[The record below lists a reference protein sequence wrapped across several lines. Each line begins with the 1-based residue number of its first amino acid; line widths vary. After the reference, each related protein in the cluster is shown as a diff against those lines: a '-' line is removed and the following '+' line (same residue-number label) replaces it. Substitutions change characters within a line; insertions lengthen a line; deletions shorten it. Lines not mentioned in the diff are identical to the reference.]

1 MFDED
6 DLILISNLKLP
17 ENNVN
22 SLEKFGRSFEDLYD
36 FEIFSSHPHLS
47 EVNQISGF
55 TDILLESQ
63 TPTINLFTGD
73 EIKNTKIVDGLHHLF
88 FEKANVNI
96 YQENGDS
103 IIFINNIEESI
114 IDGYLAKGNMQIYLT
129 GEENSANFRIIN
141 DEIFLGESRLNLNIQ
156 QDPELS
162 STIRLVNLSN
172 GNELN
177 FDTAASNI
185 IKVPENSL
193 SEIFQ
198 DIDESNI
205 QDSIDESIK
214 FLSEDNGDLLLV
226 KRESSI
232 DNHEKNDFEFSS
244 NFKSFNF
251 FSDGLDLLFLETSQ
265 NKLEIQKM
273 ENTNDVQTKNELKLE
288 DFVDFRT
295 YSDFEWNDAIEII
308 EDL

>member
-1 MFDED
+1 MFEED

-36 FEIFSSHPHLS
+36 FDIFSSHPHLS

-63 TPTINLFTGD
+63 NPTINLFTGD

-103 IIFINNIEESI
+103 IIFINNIGESI

-172 GNELN
+172 GEELI
-177 FDTAASNI
+177 FDTGASINI
-185 IKVPENSL
+185 ADEKNSL
-193 SEIFQ
+193 PEVFQ
-198 DIDESNI
+198 DSDESNI
-205 QDSIDESIK
+205 QESIDESLK
-214 FLSEDNGDLLLV
+214 FLSDDNGDLFLAKNEINV
-226 KRESSI
+226 
-232 DNHEKNDFEFSS
+232 DNQFENDFEFSS
-244 NFKSFNF
+244 NLKSFSF
-251 FSDGLDLLFLETSQ
+251 FSDELDLLFLETSQ

-273 ENTNDVQTKNELKLE
+273 ENTNDTQTKNEIKLE
-288 DFVDFRT
+288 DFVDFNT

-308 EDL
+308 EDI

>member
-6 DLILISNLKLP
+6 DLILISSLKLP
-17 ENNVN
+17 DNSVN
-22 SLEKFGRSFEDLYD
+22 SLENFESSFSDLYD
-36 FEIFSSHPHLS
+36 FNIFSSHPHLS

-55 TDILLESQ
+55 TEILLESQ
-63 TPTINLFTGD
+63 NPTITIFTDD
-73 EIKNTKIVDGLHHLF
+73 EIKKTKIVDGLHHLF
-88 FEKANVNI
+88 FEKANANI

-103 IIFINNIEESI
+103 VIFINNIEESS
-114 IDGYLAKGNMQIYLT
+114 IDGYLAKGNMQIYLNDQ
-129 GEENSANFRIIN
+129 ENSANFQVID
-141 DEIFLGESRLNLNIQ
+141 DEIFLGESKLNLNIE

-172 GNELN
+172 GNELT
-177 FDTAASNI
+177 FDTVASNN
-185 IKVPENSL
+185 IKDGENSL

-198 DIDESNI
+198 DTDESNF

-214 FLSEDNGDLLLV
+214 FLSEGNGDLLLV

-232 DNHEKNDFEFSS
+232 DNQEKNDYEFSS

-251 FSDGLDLLFLETSQ
+251 FSDELDLLFLETSQ

-273 ENTNDVQTKNELKLE
+273 ENNNDVQAENELKLE
-288 DFVDFRT
+288 DFVDFTT